1 MVVIYMGGRPF
12 SEGKGGGRL
21 KGGTGR
27 RGGKKRREGEDNV
40 VRLGK
45 N

>member
-12 SEGKGGGRL
+12 SEGKGGQRL

-27 RGGKKRREGEDNV
+27 RGGKRREGEDNV